1 MRFENGSLS
10 AQDIKLE
17 MLTFTPLCVHE
28 NIENCLFIG
37 NIQPNS
43 ATKAMGSITFT
54 QDLSID
60 SDFDGKKFDVI
71 VSFEQT
77 VDLQQIFKLLKEDG
91 IFCKTVS
98 KNIKEE
104 LLEAGNYYR
113 IAMPYH
119 NMELLFLSNKYH
131 PTADLILDKSDF
143 LESCDYYNSDT
154 HLASFAIYES
164 AKKALRGVIKN

>member
-1 MRFENGSLS
+1 MRFENGSLP
-10 AQDIKLE
+10 AKDIKLE

-37 NIQPNS
+37 
-43 ATKAMGSITFT
+43 ATKLNGAAKLMGSATFT
-54 QDLSID
+54 QNLSVD
-60 SDFDGKKFDVI
+60 SNFDGNKFDLI

-77 VDLQQIFKLLKEDG
+77 VNLQQIFKLLKEDG
-91 IFCKTVS
+91 IFCKTVN

-104 LLEAGNYYR
+104 LLEAGDYYR

-143 LESCDYYNSDT
+143 LESCEYYNSDT

-164 AKKALRGVIKN
+164 AKKELRGVIKN